1 MSTYQ
6 IQTFGC
12 QMNYSDSERVATV
25 LDLCGLKESKNE
37 TADLLVVNTCSVR
50 QKSEDKAYG
59 FIVQYKKDHPEVL
72 IAVTGCMVRQTGNK
86 SNSKDKLLQYD
97 PIDLVFRIEDTA
109 RLPKL
114 LESYF
119 TDLDLEKF
127 VSNFGGG
134 TVENY
139 FQINPKVTNKSQ
151 VLVPI
156 MQGCDKFCS
165 YCIVPF
171 TRGREFSR
179 SIKDI
184 VKECEKQVENGA
196 IEITL
201 LGQNVNSYSV
211 DGKKCFPVLLREIDK
226 LAKKGLSRLRFVSH
240 HPQDFTD
247 EMIDTLASMKTNCAY
262 VHLPVQHG
270 SNRILKKMNRNY
282 TIEEYED
289 KIAKIRKKIPGCTIA
304 TDIIVGFPGET
315 EEDFAE
321 LCDFARRM
329 KFDFSYTAIFSPRR
343 GTKAAEMKEE
353 FVPLDIK
360 KKRFHALDKIIKE
373 TSFDNREKSI
383 GKVLEVLVETSE
395 RLPNGKFRNSG
406 RSRELFETW
415 FDSEEDLFGK
425 EVPVKITGRNGYV
438 LEGGIIL

>member
-1 MSTYQ
+1 MLTYK

-12 QMNYSDSERVATV
+12 QMNYSDSERVAAV
-25 LDLCGLKESKNE
+25 LELCGFEPIENKG
-37 TADLLVVNTCSVR
+37 ADLLVVNTCSVR

-59 FIVQYKKDHPEVL
+59 FMVQYKKDHPEAV
-72 IAVTGCMVRQTGNK
+72 IAVTGCMVRQTGK
-86 SNSKDKLLQYD
+86 KENSKDKLLQYD

-114 LESYF
+114 LESCF
-119 TDLDLEKF
+119 TDLDFTKF
-127 VSNFGGG
+127 VSNFGAGS
-134 TVENY
+134 VENY
-139 FQINPKVTNKSQ
+139 FQINPRVTNKSQ
-151 VLVPI
+151 ALVPI
-156 MQGCDKFCS
+156 MQGCNKFCS

-171 TRGREFSR
+171 TRGREVSR
-179 SIKDI
+179 PIKDI
-184 VKECEKQVENGA
+184 VKECEKHVENGA
-196 IEITL
+196 LEITL
-201 LGQNVNSYSV
+201 LGQNVNSYAE

-270 SNRILKKMNRNY
+270 SNRVLKKMNRNY
-282 TIEEYED
+282 TIGEYED
-289 KIAKIRKKIPGCTIA
+289 KIAKIRKKIPECTIA

-315 EEDFAE
+315 EEDFKE

-343 GTKAAEMKEE
+343 GTKAAEMKDE

-360 KKRFHALDKIIKE
+360 KKRFHDLDKIIKE
-373 TSFDNREKSI
+373 TSFENREKSI

-395 RLPNGKFRNSG
+395 KLPNGEFRNSG
-406 RSRELFETW
+406 RTRELFETW
-415 FDSEEDLFGK
+415 FDSKEDLLGK
-425 EVPVKITGRNGYV
+425 EVSVKITGRNGYV
-438 LEGGIIL
+438 LEGELV